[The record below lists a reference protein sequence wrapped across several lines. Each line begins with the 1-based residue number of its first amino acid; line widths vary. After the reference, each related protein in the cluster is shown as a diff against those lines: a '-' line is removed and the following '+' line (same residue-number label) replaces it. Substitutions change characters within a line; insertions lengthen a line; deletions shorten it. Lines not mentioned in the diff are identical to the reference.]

1 MSILQVD
8 NLNHSFGDRVILE
21 DVSFRMNKGEHI
33 GLVGPNG
40 EGKSTFLKVI
50 TRQMEVDEGKILWA
64 KNVKL

>member
-50 TRQMEVDEGKILWA
+50 T
-64 KNVKL
+64 